1 MNQSSGL
8 ENQEVS
14 IKNFD
19 SYRHL
24 TQCELLNELN
34 MAPNYKRFN
43 LPKAERNAIK
53 SLVNN
58 DMITMKPA
66 DKGGKIVIQDT
77 MDYIKGGK

>member
-1 MNQSSGL
+1 
-8 ENQEVS
+8 
-14 IKNFD
+14 
-19 SYRHL
+19 
-24 TQCELLNELN
+24 

-53 SLVNN
+53 SLANN

-66 DKGGKIVIQDT
+66 DKEGKIVIQDT